1 MARPKTQYL
10 HTTILIIVVLFVW
23 VLSCGDVAAAFDF
36 HADSAHG
43 NESYGVNRSGTGYPI
58 GDCAHCHDTFAPS
71 TCGVNNFMLFYDDW
85 VTKSDMF
92 CFRCHSSIADV
103 EQEVTNESYCVT
115 FGGRSS
121 SLYTNI
127 KTHFTND
134 NSKPAN
140 CGSRHQLGNVRNFIK
155 NNAKGWGFDSDA
167 DACVACHPPHAAQRN
182 HPVAIDG
189 EGKLNTAIRR
199 PSDYKSTDP
208 QYFLW
213 GDDEGERM
221 SDYAASVGGTYQAPY
236 YGDTSGAKF
245 EPSGNASPSD
255 GSDLPDYV
263 TFCLDCHQ
271 YAQYDSERSAEQPA
285 YGCVKAID
293 WSSTGDRHGAAPANT
308 CNAGPSY
315 EGTLKAPYSDDA
327 NSNYV
332 LSCLDCHEPHGTH
345 KRLHLIRRMIN
356 GQLVDAQSTVD
367 PLEEACDQSTDWA
380 EICEKCHN
388 WPHPGWGSCNGPECH
403 GKLMP
408 PPEFNQGGFHGGWW
422 NVGTTTGCDGE
433 PAF

>member
-1 MARPKTQYL
+1 
-10 HTTILIIVVLFVW
+10 
-23 VLSCGDVAAAFDF
+23 
-36 HADSAHG
+36 
-43 NESYGVNRSGTGYPI
+43 
-58 GDCAHCHDTFAPS
+58 
-71 TCGVNNFMLFYDDW
+71 MLFHDDY
-85 VTKSDMF
+85 VGIGNMF
-92 CFRCHSSIADV
+92 CFQCHRNADIGFGV
-103 EQEVTNESYCVT
+103 VINNPYCVN
-115 FGGRSS
+115 FGGYSPAY
-121 SLYTNI
+121 YTSVKKQFI
-127 KTHFTND
+127 ND

-155 NNAKGWGFDSDA
+155 NNAKGWGFNSDA
-167 DACVACHPPHAAQRN
+167 NPCVACHPPHAAQRN

-189 EGKLNTAIRR
+189 AGKLNTAIRR
-199 PSDYKSTDP
+199 PSHYKTNSADL
-208 QYFLW
+208 LW

-221 SDYAASVGGTYQAPY
+221 SDYAAQFTNPVGEYQAPY
-236 YGDTSGAKF
+236 YGNGPWDPEAGPF
-245 EPSGNASPSD
+245 EPAGDSTSD
-255 GSDLPDYV
+255 GSNLPDYV

-285 YGCVKAID
+285 YGYVKAID

-308 CNAGPSY
+308 CNAGSSY
-315 EGTLKAPYSDDA
+315 EGTLKAPYSDYD